1 MPKAPDNCPHCG
13 SKDIGYRFDRTPPT
27 PKCLKCGK
35 DIRSAADHLLDL
47 LRGFATKDR

>member
-13 SKDIGYRFDRTPPT
+13 SKDIGYRFDTNPPT

-35 DIRSAADHLLDL
+35 DIAAIPEFINDM
-47 LRGFATKDR
+47 LRGFAPKK